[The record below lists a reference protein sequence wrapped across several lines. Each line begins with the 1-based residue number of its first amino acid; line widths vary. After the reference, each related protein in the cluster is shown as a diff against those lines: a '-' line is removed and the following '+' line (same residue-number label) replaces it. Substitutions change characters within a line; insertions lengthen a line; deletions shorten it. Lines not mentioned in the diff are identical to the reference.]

1 MGLETVNQ
9 IFYSAVGRQSD
20 RVMMY
25 KQADK
30 WIPVSSAELY
40 RNVVGVA
47 RTLQQWGISKG
58 DRVAILSE
66 NRPEWAIAD
75 FATLLLGAVVVPIY
89 CTLTAEQTAHILK
102 DAGARVIFL
111 STAEQFKKFV
121 AVKNQVP
128 IEKAVV
134 MDDGVTAADAIPIR
148 DLLNSGPTARD
159 PGFDARCAAVRAA
172 DLATIIYTSGT
183 TGVPKGAML
192 THGNLASN
200 VDYSLRGFPVG
211 AGDIGISFLPLA
223 HITARHVDYT
233 FLHNGVT
240 VAYCPLLDQLPI
252 ALTEVRPTIFVAVPR
267 VYEKIYARIQ
277 QRASKGAKRSIVKWA
292 LQVGHSHQDDTLND
306 RHPNSLSWRLADLL
320 FFSQVRKGVGGRV
333 KIFLSGGAPL
343 GRELARWFADAGIR
357 IDEGYGLTETSPVIA
372 VNNPKAHKL
381 GTVGKPLPNVQ
392 VKIADDGEILV
403 RGPSVFSGYWN
414 LPEQTKNAF
423 TDGWFNTGDIGNL
436 DPDGFLSVTDRKK
449 DLLKTSGGKFITPQP
464 IQKSLQL
471 DSFVA
476 EAVVIGDRRKFPSVI
491 IAPQFPMLEDW
502 ARANQLPFSSRE
514 ELVANPKVR
523 ELYEKIVGNVNQNL
537 ARYEQLKKFV
547 LVPHE
552 FSIADGTLTPSM
564 KLKRSIIEERYRE
577 QIDQLYSEPV
587 PSVTSER

>member
-89 CTLTAEQTAHILK
+89 CTLTGEQTAHILK

-200 VDYSLRGFPVG
+200 VDYSLRGFP
-211 AGDIGISFLPLA
+211 
-223 HITARHVDYT
+223 
-233 FLHNGVT
+233 
-240 VAYCPLLDQLPI
+240 
-252 ALTEVRPTIFVAVPR
+252 
-267 VYEKIYARIQ
+267 
-277 QRASKGAKRSIVKWA
+277 
-292 LQVGHSHQDDTLND
+292 
-306 RHPNSLSWRLADLL
+306 
-320 FFSQVRKGVGGRV
+320 
-333 KIFLSGGAPL
+333 
-343 GRELARWFADAGIR
+343 
-357 IDEGYGLTETSPVIA
+357 
-372 VNNPKAHKL
+372 
-381 GTVGKPLPNVQ
+381 
-392 VKIADDGEILV
+392 
-403 RGPSVFSGYWN
+403 
-414 LPEQTKNAF
+414 
-423 TDGWFNTGDIGNL
+423 
-436 DPDGFLSVTDRKK
+436 
-449 DLLKTSGGKFITPQP
+449 
-464 IQKSLQL
+464 
-471 DSFVA
+471 
-476 EAVVIGDRRKFPSVI
+476 
-491 IAPQFPMLEDW
+491 
-502 ARANQLPFSSRE
+502 
-514 ELVANPKVR
+514 
-523 ELYEKIVGNVNQNL
+523 
-537 ARYEQLKKFV
+537 
-547 LVPHE
+547 
-552 FSIADGTLTPSM
+552 
-564 KLKRSIIEERYRE
+564 
-577 QIDQLYSEPV
+577 
-587 PSVTSER
+587 

>member
-9 IFYSAVGRQSD
+9 IFYSAVGRQCD

-267 VYEKIYARIQ
+267 VYEKMYARIQ
-277 QRASKGAKRSIVKWA
+277 QRASKGPKRSIVKWA

-587 PSVTSER
+587 PAVTSGR

>member
-121 AVKNQVP
+121 AVTNQVP
-128 IEKAVV
+128 IEKTVV

-233 FLHNGVT
+233 FLHNGVI

-267 VYEKIYARIQ
+267 VYEKMYARIQ

-292 LQVGHSHQDDTLND
+292 LKVGHSHQDDTLND

-587 PSVTSER
+587 PAVTSER

>member
-47 RTLQQWGISKG
+47 RALQQWGITKG

-159 PGFDARCAAVRAA
+159 PGFDARCSAVRAA

-267 VYEKIYARIQ
+267 VYEKMYARIQ

-372 VNNPKAHKL
+372 VNNAKAHKL

-587 PSVTSER
+587 PAVTSER

>member
-9 IFYSAVGRQSD
+9 IFYSAVDRQSD

-267 VYEKIYARIQ
+267 VYEKMYTRIQ

-587 PSVTSER
+587 PAVTSER

>member
-128 IEKAVV
+128 IEKTVV

-211 AGDIGISFLPLA
+211 SGDTGISFLPLA

-277 QRASKGAKRSIVKWA
+277 QRTSKGAKRLIVKWA

-587 PSVTSER
+587 PAVTSER